1 MTDQNTKRGI
11 PLKAIPPGINDDRT
25 RTFVRAFNAMAD
37 RLDFTSL
44 LMRTGDETSDEAL
57 PLAAHDRSLEE
68 FLPPDGLPPEATRRL
83 IDSAWEL
90 HERKGTDGGVIL
102 GQSLLGIQPHIT
114 QWYEQ
119 EPVGHH
125 DTHQVTVYVNEHLYA
140 DEAMLLNEK
149 IQRASLKM
157 IDATKRW
164 SQESSFALGVGLET
178 EIGFSASGRA
188 VGLAKAEGEM
198 KLPTMGSAAGLG
210 ISGRALGFVARDG
223 EAKLPSMGA
232 GFALGAQGRAIM
244 FLQIS
249 GELQ

>member
-178 EIGFSASGRA
+178 ELGLGLSGQA
-188 VGLAKAEGEM
+188 VGLARAEGET
-198 KLPTMGSAAGLG
+198 KLPVMGSSVGLG
-210 ISGRALGFVARDG
+210 AATRAFGFVSRAG
-223 EAKLPSMGA
+223 ETNLPVMGSDIGLA
-232 GFALGAQGRAIM
+232 VKGQAIM
-244 FLQIS
+244 FLKME